1 MKNLLFLLFAIALLS
16 SCVDTKYTE
25 DEITIPKGVYE
36 AVRTA
41 QVPDTLYRV
50 ETLKYDYYFN
60 TKKEAVA
67 VYGVEEGSYSPI
79 GLTALLVVSL
89 FFFLFML
96 IAAVKD

>member
-25 DEITIPKGVYE
+25 DEITIPKEVYD

-67 VYGVEEGSYSPI
+67 VYGVDETSYSHMGI
-79 GLTALLVVSL
+79 TILLGVFLV
-89 FFFLFML
+89 FFIVML
-96 IAAVKD
+96 IAAVNE

>member
-1 MKNLLFLLFAIALLS
+1 MKKLFFLLFAIALLS

-25 DEITIPKGVYE
+25 DEITIPKEVYDV
-36 AVRTA
+36 VRTA

-67 VYGVEEGSYSPI
+67 VYGVEEGKYSLMGI
-79 GLTALLVVSL
+79 TALLGVLL
-89 FFFLFML
+89 FFFLLML
-96 IAAVKD
+96 IAAIKG